1 MKIAVVIL
9 LTLSVIVVAEDFNR
23 HAFTL
28 SAGIP
33 GLLLPELTYE
43 YSFDESNKL
52 GISAGTFLMWLEYR
66 LSYTRMV
73 SSLELTGSMGYVPA
87 NDSDK
92 EDDGPLDDMFES
104 ILSGGTKGAE
114 YLSATGG
121 YRYTSNGGFIFRAAG
136 GGGYFFNDDDSRF
149 IPFVQLGV
157 GYAF

>member
-52 GISAGTFLMWLEYR
+52 GI
-66 LSYTRMV
+66 
-73 SSLELTGSMGYVPA
+73 
-87 NDSDK
+87 
-92 EDDGPLDDMFES
+92 
-104 ILSGGTKGAE
+104 
-114 YLSATGG
+114 
-121 YRYTSNGGFIFRAAG
+121 
-136 GGGYFFNDDDSRF
+136 
-149 IPFVQLGV
+149 
-157 GYAF
+157 